1 MLSQNKSKAI
11 TRIFLFFFPLPLLST
26 LFCLDLI
33 YQNQYFKR
41 KKESISSIIAI
52 FFGLLA
58 YSEFASRH
66 SNFNFGLPYD
76 FFLDY
81 PFWWIIH
88 GKWIIHEKWIIQNGG
103 LSKKM
108 DEMSLP
114 LPWHER
120 PKVWRQCI
128 SLARTA

>member
-41 KKESISSIIAI
+41 KKESISCNIAI

-66 SNFNFGLPYD
+66 SNFNFGIPYD
-76 FFLDY
+76 FFLDN
-81 PFWWIIH
+81 PFLSVVLILSLVVAA
-88 GKWIIHEKWIIQNGG
+88 KFRVKTLFKYLELFEK
-103 LSKKM
+103 
-108 DEMSLP
+108 D
-114 LPWHER
+114 
-120 PKVWRQCI
+120 
-128 SLARTA
+128 

>member
-52 FFGLLA
+52 FFGLVA
-58 YSEFASRH
+58 YFRFASDYA
-66 SNFNFGLPYD
+66 NFNFDGAYD
-76 FFLDY
+76 FFKYY
-81 PFWWIIH
+81 PF
-88 GKWIIHEKWIIQNGG
+88 
-103 LSKKM
+103 LSV
-108 DEMSLP
+108 L
-114 LPWHER
+114 L
-120 PKVWRQCI
+120 I
-128 SLARTA
+128 LSLAVAAKFRFKTLFKYLELFEKD